1 MRVRPNIFKLSCIRF
16 VCNKPRRSPA
26 SSMWGRSPE
35 LRLSRGCFSRS
46 CFRSSFTE
54 LRSFFVTVSVM
65 LLFFYSRISSAGDAR
80 LYVQLGIL
88 WLVWGLCRYNSRKFS
103 IVRLPF
109 VCARSSDVRDRPSP
123 RTHIR
128 LRLYIYYFRAQDSML
143 VGSFPVLAASCTL
156 SIQDS
161 AHSQRRSHSPPK
173 RSLISR

>member
-1 MRVRPNIFKLSCIRF
+1 MISAPPIYLLQL
-16 VCNKPRRSPA
+16 
-26 SSMWGRSPE
+26 GRSLHP
-35 LRLSRGCFSRS
+35 SP
-46 CFRSSFTE
+46 FTGA
-54 LRSFFVTVSVM
+54 SFFFFIHFSLLTVN
-65 LLFFYSRISSAGDAR
+65 LLLYLFTLESRVLAHGSTAP
-80 LYVQLGIL
+80 LGIL
-88 WLVWGLCRYNSRKFS
+88 WLVWVLCRYNSRKFS

-109 VCARSSDVRDRPSP
+109 VCARSSDVRDRQPP

-128 LRLYIYYFRAQDSML
+128 LRLYIYDHFRAQDSMP